1 MLEEAAQ
8 NKEATVTLELEAE
21 SKEMVSPELKHW
33 LPLEE
38 GQEGDSQSGSY
49 GEERWIIERG
59 CSYCMC
65 TA

>member
-8 NKEATVTLELEAE
+8 NKEAAVTLELEAE
-21 SKEMVSPELKHW
+21 SKETVSPELKHW

-38 GQEGDSQSGSY
+38 WQEGDSQRALY
-49 GEERWIIERG
+49 GEARWIIERA
-59 CSYCMC
+59 CSHCMC